1 MFVTYRSEDNPSFPA
16 VADIIAQ
23 FMSEKLGMN
32 VPANAV
38 KWEACMYDYSLY
50 SALIETDDDNIIG
63 IMVKKTG
70 EEMEVIDI

>member
-16 VADIIAQ
+16 VAEEIAR
-23 FMSEKLGMN
+23 FMSEKLGME

-38 KWEACMYDYSLY
+38 KWEACMNAYSLY
-50 SALIETDDDNIIG
+50 SAIFETTDGDITG

-70 EEMEVIDI
+70 EVLEVVEI